1 MRSGGHTRDFLCPLQ
16 LSAIMQRAVFLYVFG
31 QVCTR
36 SSACMCVCVPDDF
49 NLTLVKVISTDH
61 LLLRIVPCRCTAIVS
76 PPVGEHA
83 EILSFYPRQPYTYT
97 HTIKKRKNAILT
109 DSCFAS
115 ANNNIIVSQQFT
127 ACCNMCFSA
136 LACKL
141 AEEN

>member
-1 MRSGGHTRDFLCPLQ
+1 MDIHAIFFVCPLQ

-76 PPVGEHA
+76 PPVGERA
-83 EILSFYPRQPYTYT
+83 EILSLYPRQRTST
-97 HTIKKRKNAILT
+97 HTHNQREKNAILT

-127 ACCNMCFSA
+127 ACSNMCFSA